1 MCIAYNTKD
10 VERMRI
16 RGMVVIYIVSDISKL
31 VTETSG
37 YQEDNAENQG
47 LFLCVA
53 IFEPMSFIH
62 KITSIHAQAQPA
74 FHFSF
79 FFFKEKSMIT

>member
-37 YQEDNAENQG
+37 YQEDNAENRG

-53 IFEPMSFIH
+53 IFQPMSFIH
-62 KITSIHAQAQPA
+62 KITSIHAQPA
-74 FHFSF
+74 FPFSF
-79 FFFKEKSMIT
+79 VFF